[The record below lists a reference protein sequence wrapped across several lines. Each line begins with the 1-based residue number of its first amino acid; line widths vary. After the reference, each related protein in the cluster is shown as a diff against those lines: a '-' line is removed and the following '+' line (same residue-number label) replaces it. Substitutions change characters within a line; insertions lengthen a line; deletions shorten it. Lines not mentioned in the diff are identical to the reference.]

1 MTKKKRLYLSVLVPL
16 GIFLAVVLIG
26 AAYMWAI
33 SPYVGSQNRWLDGP
47 PKEAST
53 YSLAFH
59 FLEELFSWRNLV
71 RLTAFSVALGFALWQ
86 LLSKRKEGAAS
97 YASLAACSGFGM
109 LLSVIPLLFAL
120 LIPLSD
126 TMAFASLGLA
136 DLLDGIVYPLA
147 RVLLFVAAAISISR
161 LLSLYRDGLTASP

>member
-1 MTKKKRLYLSVLVPL
+1 MSKKKRAYLSVLIPAC
-16 GIFLAVVLIG
+16 IFAAVVLIG
-26 AAYMWAI
+26 IVYLLNI
-33 SPYVGSQNRWLDGP
+33 GHYVGTQDRWLDGP

-59 FLEELFSWRNLV
+59 FLEELFSWRNIV
-71 RLTAFSVALGFALWQ
+71 RLVAFSAALGFALWQ

-136 DLLDGIVYPLA
+136 DLLDGVVYPVA
-147 RVLLFVAAAISISR
+147 RVLLFVAVAISISR

>member
-1 MTKKKRLYLSVLVPL
+1 MSKKKRLYLSVLIPACLFV
-16 GIFLAVVLIG
+16 AVILIG
-26 AAYMWAI
+26 IVYLLCINHYAHAQD
-33 SPYVGSQNRWLDGP
+33 GWLGEP
-47 PKEAST
+47 PKKVYT
-53 YSLAFH
+53 YALAFS
-59 FLEELFSWRNLV
+59 FLEKLFSWRNIV
-71 RLTAFSVALGFALWQ
+71 RLTAFSAALGFALWQ

-97 YASLAACSGFGM
+97 YASLAACAGFGI

-120 LIPLSD
+120 LIPVSD

-147 RVLLFVAAAISISR
+147 RVLLFIAAAISISR